1 MKQRKLASLLAVTL
15 SLELM
20 VAPLIPS
27 VQAQTRSASTQAAQ
41 TINSTAEAFSVGL
54 QAVGQIWGQV
64 NNMNNPN
71 GGMSP
76 QMAGDMQKLGE
87 QMKTQP
93 DKYFNPQKLSQI
105 PGLGNY
111 LALNNINPNMLNCP
125 TLPTT
130 LHDAKPE
137 VCRIGVTN
145 DKGMD
150 QGGQL
155 NQMFTYYNQYFQ
167 VNKMYKNFSADSN
180 TDGQAFGVGCMNN
193 AMNILNGFFKYRI
206 DELDKLTTN
215 LEAMQ
220 NQFREASRSDLDAI
234 EEAVAVLDGDSEI
247 ADKVKGKKPDLFD
260 FSKRFNNPA
269 CNSMFAGEALND
281 MGRSNGLNKINRDM
295 KDKLTRKVGKYSG
308 ESYSQSHASVLE
320 DINSVADK
328 ISKQVELNFNTA
340 GRDPKAYGDFLKSV
354 PGSISST
361 SGVNDSIRLDMFSD
375 VQTKYSEKF
384 AKLSEDQAMIS
395 SELKGSEKAL
405 NLMGGLNSANFEAE
419 VNTLENN
426 VKNGC
431 LQSSLGTA
439 GSRKEL
445 MDKIYD
451 PSGSKHA
458 NKFASNFLKDK
469 LNQILDNNDSTIEK
483 KLADLKA
490 LEGQQGNR
498 YYMKMENSYE
508 VQDVDDSG
516 KITTRVVDASSNRSP
531 SVFFSDIIRNCNAQF
546 KANKLGN
553 KLSGAGAIQKLR
565 QLNSDFKTFAKTQ
578 AADIKKEIKKKL
590 VECSSPE
597 VANNTVP
604 GSCTPELFSPAAPG
618 FCANAA
624 FSCSKNMQACSKQAE
639 GFVKEIRDQKTARV
653 NNYKALVQK
662 NKQDIVKIFDSA
674 LARYMKDAESM
685 RGIFGAGFSS
695 PAGIKREVPEGQRYL
710 SEFANATGKAGS
722 PDGKLLLED
731 PDKYVEMFKG
741 NIAMLKESVKKQ
753 QDQILGGDSTG
764 QGSKTPGLLA
774 DHIKKTEKN
783 YKDVVRESEQIANQC
798 REAHDGAVRAA
809 EAARAK
815 QQEEWAKTQKEMGEK
830 QREFCQRFDQG
841 LGNHPGPACDGNIG
855 DLVRT
860 IGSSANE
867 FANYCDATQNTST
880 STSNPTVRATT
891 LCIQRTNQRPA
902 ANSAVVADSEI
913 DNDTAVRSAQTALE
927 QAEQDVTDIQAEL
940 TAARQNMPA
949 SGPDR
954 VARQSEISEIN
965 GRLTQARSAKTTAAA
980 NVETKRG
987 EARTRLTTALNER
1000 NATQLAEQQ
1009 RAQEA
1014 ARTSAT
1020 SSATPAPAVAPADPQ
1035 LASACQELMK
1045 CQENRPG
1052 SAATASSPA
1061 VTGGPACGES
1071 MIQSWTQTVLDMTSS
1086 GPTLSAESA
1095 PAFCNSGDNSGPGNF
1110 TKGLQMFSESLAGS
1124 GSGTTAR

>member
-20 VAPLIPS
+20 VAPIIPS
-27 VQAQTRSASTQAAQ
+27 VHAQSRPTSMTTQAAK

-54 QAVGQIWGQV
+54 GAVGQIWGQV

-137 VCRIGVTN
+137 VCRIGITN

-150 QGGQL
+150 QSGQL

-167 VNKMYKNFSADSN
+167 VGKMYKNFSADSN
-180 TDGQAFGVGCMNN
+180 TDGQAFGIGCMNN

-247 ADKVKGKKPDLFD
+247 ADKVRGKKPDLFD

-281 MGRSNGLNKINRDM
+281 MGRSAGLNKINRDM

-320 DINSVADK
+320 DINGVADK
-328 ISKQVELNFNTA
+328 IAKQVELNFNTA

-384 AKLSEDQAMIS
+384 AKLSEDQATIA
-395 SELKGSEKAL
+395 SELKGSERAL
-405 NLMGGLNSANFEAE
+405 NLMGGINSANFEAE

-431 LQSSLGTA
+431 LQSTLGSA
-439 GSRKEL
+439 GSRKDL

-458 NKFASNFLKDK
+458 NKHASNFLKDK
-469 LNQILDNNDSTIEK
+469 LNQILDNNETTIEK

-565 QLNSDFKTFAKTQ
+565 QLNSEFKTFAKTQ
-578 AADIKKEIKKKL
+578 AQDIRKEIRKKL

-604 GSCTPELFSPAAPG
+604 GSCTPELFSPSAPG

-624 FSCSKNMQACSKQAE
+624 FSCSKNMQSCSKQAE

-695 PAGIKREVPEGQRYL
+695 PAGVKREVPEGQRYL
-710 SEFANATGKAGS
+710 SEFANATGKQGS

-753 QDQILGGDSTG
+753 QDQILGGDAAG

-774 DHIKKTEKN
+774 EHIRKTEKN
-783 YKDVVRESEQIANQC
+783 YKDVTREAEQIANQC
-798 REAHDGAVRAA
+798 RDNHDNAVRAA

-815 QQEEWAKTQKEMGEK
+815 QQEEWAKAQKEMGEK
-830 QREFCQRFDQG
+830 NDKFCRRYSSAME
-841 LGNHPGPACDGNIG
+841 GNHKPACSGNIEDIASAVRGEASQELTSYCGEVSDDTGNTGDEEKAYEACRAKPGPTAADIEG
-855 DLVRT
+855 DQKVKDAVAALKEQKEALTAKETELAGVNAEAASDAKAAKVRT
-860 IGSSANE
+860 LTGEIAALKTKVSE
-867 FANYCDATQNTST
+867 FN
-880 STSNPTVRATT
+880 
-891 LCIQRTNQRPA
+891 
-902 ANSAVVADSEI
+902 
-913 DNDTAVRSAQTALE
+913 TALE
-927 QAEQDVTDIQAEL
+927 TVRGEVRTAKTGTDALSVACAEFELCTKPPVTNGVGESRTTSQNCGSGQKSYSLKAVLRIAEVRPR
-940 TAARQNMPA
+940 AARSDLLPA
-949 SGPDR
+949 SC
-954 VARQSEISEIN
+954 VA
-965 GRLTQARSAKTTAAA
+965 T
-980 NVETKRG
+980 
-987 EARTRLTTALNER
+987 
-1000 NATQLAEQQ
+1000 
-1009 RAQEA
+1009 
-1014 ARTSAT
+1014 
-1020 SSATPAPAVAPADPQ
+1020 
-1035 LASACQELMK
+1035 
-1045 CQENRPG
+1045 
-1052 SAATASSPA
+1052 
-1061 VTGGPACGES
+1061 
-1071 MIQSWTQTVLDMTSS
+1071 
-1086 GPTLSAESA
+1086 
-1095 PAFCNSGDNSGPGNF
+1095 DNSGAGTF
-1110 TKGLQMFSESLAGS
+1110 TKGLQMFSENLAGS
-1124 GSGTTAR
+1124 RPTGTMGH

>member
-1 MKQRKLASLLAVTL
+1 MKQNKLASLLAVTL

-20 VAPLIPS
+20 VAPIIPS
-27 VQAQTRSASTQAAQ
+27 VHAQSSKQAK
-41 TINSTAEAFSVGL
+41 TINSTAEAFSVGI
-54 QAVGQIWGQV
+54 QSIGQIWGQV

-71 GGMSP
+71 AGMSP
-76 QMAGDMQKLGE
+76 QMAGDMRKLGE
-87 QMKTQP
+87 QMQTQP

-137 VCRIGVTN
+137 VCRIGITN
-145 DKGMD
+145 DKNMD
-150 QGGQL
+150 QSGQL
-155 NQMFTYYNQYFQ
+155 SQMFTYYNQYFQ

-180 TDGQAFGVGCMNN
+180 TDGQAFGIGCMNN

-260 FSKRFNNPA
+260 FAKRFKNPA

-281 MGRSNGLNKINRDM
+281 MGRGGGLNRINRDL
-295 KDKLTRKVGKYSG
+295 KDKLTKKEGRYSG

-320 DINSVADK
+320 DINGVAEK

-340 GRDPKAYGDFLKSV
+340 GRDPKAYGEFLKSL
-354 PGSISST
+354 PGSVSST
-361 SGVNDSIRLDMFSD
+361 TGVNDSIRLDMFSD
-375 VQTKYSEKF
+375 VQTKFSEKF
-384 AKLSEDQAMIS
+384 AKLSEDQATIA
-395 SELKGSEKAL
+395 SELKGSERAL
-405 NLMGGLNSANFEAE
+405 SLMGGLNSANFEAE

-431 LQSSLGTA
+431 LSSTLGSA

-458 NKFASNFLKDK
+458 NKHASNFLKDK
-469 LNQILDNNDSTIEK
+469 LNQILDNNDTTIEK
-483 KLADLKA
+483 KLAELQA

-516 KITTRVVDASSNRSP
+516 KITSRVVDASTNRTP
-531 SVFFSDIIRNCNAQF
+531 SVYFSDIIRNCNAQF

-565 QLNSDFKTFAKTQ
+565 TLNSEFKTFAKAQ
-578 AADIKKEIKKKL
+578 AQDIRKEVRKKL
-590 VECSSPE
+590 IECSSPE
-597 VANNTVP
+597 IANNTVP
-604 GSCTPELFSPAAPG
+604 GSCGPQLFNPSSPG

-624 FSCSKNMQACSKQAE
+624 FSCSKNMQSCSKQAE

-710 SEFANATGKAGS
+710 AEFQNSTGKNGS

-764 QGSKTPGLLA
+764 QGKNTPGLLA
-774 DHIKKTEKN
+774 EHIKKTEKN
-783 YKDVVRESEQIANQC
+783 YKDVIKESEQIANQC
-798 REAHDGAVRAA
+798 RDNHDNAVRAA
-809 EAARAK
+809 EAARQK
-815 QQEEWAKTQKEMGEK
+815 QQEEWAKAQKEMGEK
-830 QREFCQRFDQG
+830 NDKFCRRYASAME
-841 LGNHPGPACDGNIG
+841 GNHKPACSGNIE
-855 DLVRT
+855 D
-860 IGSSANE
+860 IA
-867 FANYCDATQNTST
+867 
-880 STSNPTVRATT
+880 
-891 LCIQRTNQRPA
+891 
-902 ANSAVVADSEI
+902 
-913 DNDTAVRSAQTALE
+913 TAVRGEASQ
-927 QAEQDVTDIQAEL
+927 EL
-940 TAARQNMPA
+940 TSYCGEVSESTGNTGDEEKAYEACRGKAVAKEVIEKDSKVIAAKEAITREEA
-949 SGPDR
+949 ALSTKK
-954 VARQSEISEIN
+954 SELAGAN
-965 GRLTQARSAKTTAAA
+965 AGSATDKAAT
-980 NVETKRG
+980 V
-987 EARTRLTTALNER
+987 TRLTTEIANHEKKLKDELRAALSTAVADVTKASVGNDALAAACAEFELCSKPDT
-1000 NATQLAEQQ
+1000 TQGTGENRTTTANCGAGQKSYSLKAVL
-1009 RAQEA
+1009 RVAGVDRRV
-1014 ARTSAT
+1014 ARSELLPASCSAT
-1020 SSATPAPAVAPADPQ
+1020 D
-1035 LASACQELMK
+1035 
-1045 CQENRPG
+1045 N
-1052 SAATASSPA
+1052 SSPNNIA
-1061 VTGGPACGES
+1061 KG
-1071 MIQSWTQTVLDMTSS
+1071 IQ
-1086 GPTLSAESA
+1086 
-1095 PAFCNSGDNSGPGNF
+1095 AFSD
-1110 TKGLQMFSESLAGS
+1110 SLAG
-1124 GSGTTAR
+1124 GIPRAQGQ